1 VNAEAGQ
8 NTSGTGGFMKLNK
21 QILTCLFVVATLT
34 TVTLAATV
42 SSDYDHSANFSS
54 YKTYSWTKVETANSI
69 WDARVK
75 EAVDKHLAAKGL
87 TQVPS
92 GGDVSLVAIE
102 TTRTKQ
108 QLNTYYDG
116 FGGRRFGG
124 FGNSTTTVDNYK
136 VGTLV
141 VDLYDAGSKNLI
153 WRASASDTLSGNP
166 EKNTKNLDKG
176 VEKMFSHFPP
186 SPSKG

>member
-1 VNAEAGQ
+1 
-8 NTSGTGGFMKLNK
+8 MKLNK
-21 QILTCLFVVATLT
+21 RIFICLLVIASLT
-34 TVTLAATV
+34 TVALAAKV
-42 SSDYDHSANFSS
+42 STDYDHSANFGS

-75 EAVDKHLAAKGL
+75 DAVDKELAAKGL

-102 TTRTKQ
+102 TTRTEQ
-108 QLNTYYDG
+108 QLNTYYNG

-124 FGNSTTTVDNYK
+124 FGDATTTVDRYK

-141 VDLYDAGSKNLI
+141 VDMFDAGSKNLI
-153 WRASASDTLSGNP
+153 WRSSASDTLSGNP

-176 VEKMFSHFPP
+176 VQKMFSHYPP

>member
-1 VNAEAGQ
+1 
-8 NTSGTGGFMKLNK
+8 MKLNK
-21 QILTCLFVVATLT
+21 HVLTCLLLIATLT
-34 TVTLAATV
+34 TVALATTV
-42 SSDYDHSANFSS
+42 SSDYNHSANFGA
-54 YKTYSWTKVETANSI
+54 YKTYSWNKVETANSI

-75 EAVDKHLAAKGL
+75 DAIDKQMTAKGL

-102 TTRTKQ
+102 TTRTQQ

-116 FGGRRFGG
+116 FGGRRFGRSG
-124 FGNSTTTVDNYK
+124 TSTTTVYNYK

-141 VDLYDAGSKNLI
+141 VDIYDDGSKNLV
-153 WRASASDTLSGNP
+153 WRASASDTLAGNP

-176 VEKMFSHFPP
+176 VQKMFSHFPP
-186 SPSKG
+186 SASKG

>member
-1 VNAEAGQ
+1 MRGRRNMNDKGE
-8 NTSGTGGFMKLNK
+8 SMKLNK
-21 QILTCLFVVATLT
+21 QIFMWLLAIAALTSVAF
-34 TVTLAATV
+34 AAQV
-42 SSDYDHSANFSS
+42 SSDYDHSANFSA

-75 EAVDKHLAAKGL
+75 TAVDKELAAKGL

-92 GGDVSLVAIE
+92 GGDVSVAAVE
-102 TTRTKQ
+102 TTRTEQ
-108 QLNTYYDG
+108 QLNTYYNG

-124 FGNSTTTVDNYK
+124 FGDATTTVEKYK
-136 VGTLV
+136 VGTLG
-141 VDLYDAGSKNLI
+141 VDIVDAGSKNLV

-176 VEKMFSHFPP
+176 VQKMLSHFPP
-186 SPSKG
+186 STSKS

>member
-1 VNAEAGQ
+1 
-8 NTSGTGGFMKLNK
+8 MKLNK
-21 QILTCLFVVATLT
+21 HIFTSLFVIVALT
-34 TVTLAATV
+34 TVAMAAKV
-42 SSDYDHSANFSS
+42 SADYDHSAKFSD
-54 YKTYSWTKVETANSI
+54 YRTYSWTKVEAANSI

-75 EAVDKHLAAKGL
+75 AAVDKELAAKGW

-92 GGDVSLVAIE
+92 GGDVSVVAVAS
-102 TTRTKQ
+102 TRTEQ
-108 QLNTYYDG
+108 QLNTYYNG

-124 FGNSTTTVDNYK
+124 FGNATTAVDKYR

-141 VDLYDAGSKNLI
+141 VDMFDRSSRNLI

-166 EKNTKNLDKG
+166 EKNTKNLNKG
-176 VEKMFSHFPP
+176 VQKMFSHFPP

>member
-1 VNAEAGQ
+1 
-8 NTSGTGGFMKLNK
+8 MKLNK
-21 QILTCLFVVATLT
+21 HILTCLLVIATLT
-34 TVTLAATV
+34 TVALAAKIST
-42 SSDYDHSANFSS
+42 DYDHSANFAGL
-54 YKTYSWTKVETANSI
+54 KTYSWSKVQTANSI

-75 EAVDKHLAAKGL
+75 AAVDKELVGKGL

-92 GGDVSLVAIE
+92 GGDVSIAAVE
-102 TTRTKQ
+102 TTQTQQ

-124 FGNSTTTVDNYK
+124 FGNATTTVEHYK

-141 VDLYDAGSKNLI
+141 VDMFDAGSNNLI
-153 WRASASDTLSGNP
+153 WRGSASDTLSGNP

-176 VEKMFSHFPP
+176 VQKMFSHYPP
-186 SPSKG
+186 STSKG